1 MRENK
6 SCVYYTT
13 SALRNELCYSLN
25 MSENTELKPFKKC
38 FGQMIGGSLVVR
50 GAAFATLATMFILG
64 IITIPIMVA
73 GIAAVI
79 FGIKDYY
86 NNIDSMK
93 SSQRTIMSIG
103 IIWVVISLLALVVAV
118 IMLQSNTFCL
128 LSCKDDEYM
137 IRNAVLFVL
146 LFL

>member
-1 MRENK
+1 M
-6 SCVYYTT
+6 
-13 SALRNELCYSLN
+13 CYSLS
-25 MSENTELKPFKKC
+25 MSENVDMTAKVVEPKSFGKC
-38 FGQMIGGSLVVR
+38 FSQMIGGSLAVR
-50 GAAFATLATMFILG
+50 AAAFVTLSTMFILG
-64 IITIPIMVA
+64 IVTIPIMVA

-86 NNIDSMK
+86 NNMDSMK

-103 IIWVVISLLALVVAV
+103 IIWAVISLLALVVAI

-128 LSCKDDEYM
+128 LSCKDDESM
-137 IRNAVLFVL
+137 IRDAVLFVL

>member
-1 MRENK
+1 
-6 SCVYYTT
+6 
-13 SALRNELCYSLN
+13 
-25 MSENTELKPFKKC
+25 MSENVDMTAKVVEPKSFGKC

-79 FGIKDYY
+79 FGIKDYC

-93 SSQRTIMSIG
+93 SSQRTIMNIG
-103 IIWVVISLLALVVAV
+103 IIWAVISLLALVVAV